1 MDLHEK
7 DPKSDGY
14 SNVDGWQKT
23 GLHKMSQFNPLK
35 EMIVNNC
42 YDYLQAYDIVRPRNL
57 ECVHLFANINGKGA
71 SNMMHHHTYGQ
82 ISGTYWLKT
91 PPRCGDLFIMSPF
104 TNRYLN
110 TSVVP
115 KSDHNACVIKP
126 KANKGVYFN
135 SNLIHYVDVNR
146 SEKSRV
152 SIAFHILIHA

>member
-1 MDLHEK
+1 
-7 DPKSDGY
+7 
-14 SNVDGWQKT
+14 
-23 GLHKMSQFNPLK
+23 
-35 EMIVNNC
+35 
-42 YDYLQAYDIVRPRNL
+42 
-57 ECVHLFANINGKGA
+57 
-71 SNMMHHHTYGQ
+71 MMHHHTYGQ
-82 ISGTYWLKT
+82 ISGAYWLKA
-91 PPRCGDLFIMSPF
+91 PPRCGDLIIMSPF

-110 TSVVP
+110 TAVVP